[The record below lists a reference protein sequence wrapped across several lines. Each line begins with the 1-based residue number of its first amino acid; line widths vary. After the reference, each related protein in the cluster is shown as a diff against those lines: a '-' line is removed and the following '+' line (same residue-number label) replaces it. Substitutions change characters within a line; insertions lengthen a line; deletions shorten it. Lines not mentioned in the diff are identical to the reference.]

1 MICTADLKKLFRLAV
16 TRQKGAK
23 VETKV
28 HVARPKAEV
37 SRIQGARITTT
48 MLCGL
53 ILVSVAPEP
62 RMACSVEI
70 INPITRAQ
78 LRGNFITLDDRYVM
92 LADGRIF
99 YVQEE

>member
-1 MICTADLKKLFRLAV
+1 MICTTDFKKLFRLAV
-16 TRQKGAK
+16 TRLKGSK
-23 VETKV
+23 VETTVQMAK
-28 HVARPKAEV
+28 PKADV
-37 SRIQGARITTT
+37 SRIPGARLTVT

-62 RMACSVEI
+62 RMVCSVEI

-78 LRGNFITLDDRYVM
+78 LHGNFITLEGQYVM